1 MPAPVLLRHASSVD
15 HDPGPHP
22 EQPARIVAIER
33 ELVRRGPALGWEARD
48 SSDAPREVLETIHP
62 PEYVGFIEQLCATG
76 GGQID
81 LDTAVSTGS
90 WAAACHGVGGACDVV
105 DLLLGGDGPRGR
117 GIGASPAGPP
127 RGARSRDG
135 LLPVREHRD
144 RGAAGAATSTGC
156 SAS

>member
-62 PEYVGFIEQLCATG
+62 PEYVAFIEQLCRDG

-81 LDTAVSTGS
+81 LDTAGRTGA
-90 WAAACHGVGGACDVV
+90 WAGAGHRRGGGWGVGGA
-105 DLLLGGDGPRGR
+105 
-117 GIGASPAGPP
+117 
-127 RGARSRDG
+127 
-135 LLPVREHRD
+135 
-144 RGAAGAATSTGC
+144 
-156 SAS
+156 